1 MADLVLIAWGWIG
14 AAFVVAGV
22 WAIVVGSIKA
32 ADARKA
38 VGQ

>member
-1 MADLVLIAWGWIG
+1 MADLILIAWGWIG
-14 AAFVVAGV
+14 AALVVAGL